1 MRTHESYLRKKARAS
16 RKDSEGLGSRQI
28 KCPKCHH
35 DIAIAYDNLTAGNLE
50 LYCTVCHSIVPC
62 AIAGRISI
70 LEGTEGE
77 RRNNLI
83 L

>member
-50 LYCTVCHSIVPC
+50 LYCTVCHSWQNFNF
-62 AIAGRISI
+62 GRYRR
-70 LEGTEGE
+70 GE
-77 RRNNLI
+77 KE
-83 L
+83 